1 LKTVLIRF
9 LILLLALSPAQ
20 ATLVVFQWTPAGI
33 LLAAD
38 SLTSN
43 VQDSKIDRVMT
54 CKIHQEG
61 DIFFTIVGINVDQ
74 AARVDLV
81 SIAIMAARTEKGI
94 RNVATGFEAIARRPI
109 HNLWSYVRGNQPAVY
124 KMSTESG
131 PATISIVFAS
141 RTEHIVALKEYTV
154 EGNGTVSEKPIAF
167 HGAARGMRH
176 DTGYVAI
183 GVYGD
188 AQAALASTVNHADGF
203 PFVARFIQTQA
214 ASEQKRPRP
223 RVGGS
228 ACILQ
233 IAYGRANWIAGHQ
246 GPCANV
252 KP

>member
-1 LKTVLIRF
+1 LKIVLIRF
-9 LILLLALSPAQ
+9 LTLLLALSPAQ

-38 SLTSN
+38 SLTAN
-43 VQDSKIDRVMT
+43 VQDNKIDRVMT

-81 SIAIMAARTEKGI
+81 SIAIMAARTERGI
-94 RNVATGFEAIARRPI
+94 RKVAASFEASARRPI
-109 HNLWSYVRGNQPAVY
+109 HNLWSYVRSNQPAVY

-154 EGNGTVSEKPIAF
+154 ASNGTVSEKPIAF
-167 HGAARGMRH
+167 HGAAAGMRH

-188 AQAALASTVNHADGF
+188 AQAALASNHADGF

-246 GPCANV
+246 GPCGDV
-252 KP
+252 KR